1 MDYGQAVDDD
11 FDPLHPVDGVEE
23 SVVGPAVSR
32 GRSSVLRPLLID
44 GSGGGVAWRVLPLA
58 PLPLQTDGPE
68 DSMSTSYER
77 IYAVVKRIPRG
88 RVATYG
94 QVADLAGLHGHARQV
109 GYALHATPAHVR
121 IPWQRVV
128 NSKGEI
134 SLRPHEGGGD
144 LQAALLEAEGV
155 EFSAA
160 GRIDLDRYQWKPRR
174 VRIDR

>member
-1 MDYGQAVDDD
+1 
-11 FDPLHPVDGVEE
+11 
-23 SVVGPAVSR
+23 
-32 GRSSVLRPLLID
+32 
-44 GSGGGVAWRVLPLA
+44 
-58 PLPLQTDGPE
+58 
-68 DSMSTSYER
+68 MSTSYER

-134 SLRPHEGGGD
+134 SLRPHEG
-144 LQAALLEAEGV
+144 EATSRRRSSRRKGSS
-155 EFSAA
+155 SAPLDGSTWTA
-160 GRIDLDRYQWKPRR
+160 TSGSLVGSGSIGRNPSLPLSMTSRVPRR
-174 VRIDR
+174 DASVIYATSDSPSNSWSSSSSQAEHRFRPLCLLR